1 MSPRS
6 TCHHAR
12 FSVVPC
18 PVWEHLPRL
27 SSYVLLFTA
36 RPAAIVPFRNVS
48 GPCVA
53 VLSSAMLGPYVSV
66 KAIITLIA
74 RVCIST
80 SCKYVSMSF
89 VILAANKLNAS
100 KSRKCTYACI
110 SVYLLNWQTHIGN
123 NQVLAFED
131 LNFATCVNGFGYV
144 IKIMSSNIV
153 IIFQRNYVDV
163 YDNMIIFIRI
173 QIKHTCCNLK
183 HKYPIF

>member
-1 MSPRS
+1 VSPRS
-6 TCHHAR
+6 TCHQAGLV
-12 FSVVPC
+12 FVPSVVWSH
-18 PVWEHLPRL
+18 VQRS
-27 SSYVLLFTA
+27 SSYVTLLTA
-36 RPAAIVPFRNVS
+36 RPAAIVPFINVS

-53 VLSSAMLGPYVSV
+53 VFQSAMLGPYVSV

-110 SVYLLNWQTHIGN
+110 FVYLLYWQTHVGN

-131 LNFATCVNGFGYV
+131 FNFAFSVTCVNGFGYV
-144 IKIMSSNIV
+144 IRIMSSNIV
-153 IIFQRNYVDV
+153 IIFQRNYCV
-163 YDNMIIFIRI
+163 
-173 QIKHTCCNLK
+173 
-183 HKYPIF
+183 